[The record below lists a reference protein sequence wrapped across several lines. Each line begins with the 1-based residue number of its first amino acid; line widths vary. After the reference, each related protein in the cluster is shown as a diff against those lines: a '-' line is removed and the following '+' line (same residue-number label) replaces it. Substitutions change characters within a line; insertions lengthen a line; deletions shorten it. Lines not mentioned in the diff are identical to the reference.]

1 MTVTVADLIG
11 IMDQIAPPGLS
22 EEWDNVGLQV
32 GRRDW
37 PVGKIWV
44 ALDPTPPVV
53 AAACE
58 AAVDL
63 LVTHHPLWLNPPK
76 TIDFATPQGSIVHQS
91 ALHRLSIFS
100 AHTNLDSVNDGI
112 NDLLAARLDLTALS
126 PLLPA
131 SGGGGEGIGR
141 VGAFLRPATL
151 ATLAETIRKRLGV
164 ALVRYCGDPDMVV
177 RRAAVCSGSG
187 SSLMGAFFA
196 SGADV
201 YISGDLRYHDA
212 RDAEAAGRGLIDM
225 GHFASEHIIV
235 GVLAERLRK
244 ALETRSLAA
253 QVAECPLEK
262 DPFVSI

>member
-11 IMDQIAPPGLS
+11 IMDQIAPPALS

-32 GRRDW
+32 GRKDW
-37 PVGKIWV
+37 PVKKIWV
-44 ALDPTPPVV
+44 SLDPTPAVV

-58 AAVDL
+58 TGVDL
-63 LVTHHPLWLNPPK
+63 LITHHPLWLKPPK
-76 TIDFATPQGSIVHQS
+76 TIDFETPPGKIVHQS
-91 ALHRLSIFS
+91 ALHQLSIFS
-100 AHTNLDSVNDGI
+100 AHTNLDSVTDGI
-112 NDLLAARLDLTALS
+112 NDVLAARMQLTGLV
-126 PLLPA
+126 PLAA
-131 SGGGGEGIGR
+131 SSRAAGEGIGR
-141 VGAFLRPATL
+141 VGTLTRPTTL
-151 ATLAETIRKRLGV
+151 ASLVQAIRETSGAT
-164 ALVRYCGDPDMVV
+164 ALRYSGDPDMAV
-177 RRAAVCSGSG
+177 RRVAVCSGSG

-235 GVLAERLRK
+235 GILAERLRVILK
-244 ALETRSLAA
+244 KMSLPVL
-253 QVAECPLEK
+253 VAECPLEK

>member
-1 MTVTVADLIG
+1 MLF
-11 IMDQIAPPGLS
+11 
-22 EEWDNVGLQV
+22 
-32 GRRDW
+32 R
-37 PVGKIWV
+37 
-44 ALDPTPPVV
+44 
-53 AAACE
+53 
-58 AAVDL
+58 
-63 LVTHHPLWLNPPK
+63 
-76 TIDFATPQGSIVHQS
+76 S
-91 ALHRLSIFS
+91 AF
-100 AHTNLDSVNDGI
+100 VC
-112 NDLLAARLDLTALS
+112 
-126 PLLPA
+126 
-131 SGGGGEGIGR
+131 
-141 VGAFLRPATL
+141 PATL
-151 ATLAETIRKRLGV
+151 AILAETIRKRLGV

-244 ALETRSLAA
+244 ALETRSLPV

>member
-1 MTVTVADLIG
+1 MTITVADLIG
-11 IMDQIAPPGLS
+11 VMDGIAPPGLS

-37 PVGKIWV
+37 PVSKIWV
-44 ALDPTPPVV
+44 SLDPTPAVV
-53 AAACE
+53 SAACE
-58 AAVDL
+58 AGVDL
-63 LVTHHPLWLNPPK
+63 LITHHPLWLKPPK
-76 TIDFATPQGSIVHQS
+76 TLDFATPSGSIVHQS

-100 AHTNLDSVNDGI
+100 AHTNLDSVTDGI
-112 NDLLAARLDLTALS
+112 NDLLAARLELTALS
-126 PLLPA
+126 PLMPA
-131 SGGGGEGIGR
+131 PGGGGEGIGR
-141 VGAFLRPATL
+141 VGSLARPATL
-151 ATLAETIRKRLGV
+151 ASLARTIRRVQGV
-164 ALVRYCGDPDMVV
+164 GVLRYCGDPDMVV

-212 RDAEAAGRGLIDM
+212 RDAEAVGRGLIDM

-244 ALETRSLAA
+244 VLETRSLPVL
-253 QVAECPLEK
+253 VAECPLEK

>member
-1 MTVTVADLIG
+1 MTVTVADLIR

-32 GRRDW
+32 GRKDW
-37 PVGKIWV
+37 PAGKIWV
-44 ALDPTPPVV
+44 SLDPTPAVV

-58 AAVDL
+58 IGVNL
-63 LVTHHPLWLNPPK
+63 LITHHPLWLKPPK
-76 TIDFATPQGSIVHQS
+76 TIDFATPTGKIVHQS

-100 AHTNLDSVNDGI
+100 AHTNLDSVTDGI
-112 NDLLAARLDLTALS
+112 NDVLAARLQLADPA
-126 PLLPA
+126 PLA
-131 SGGGGEGIGR
+131 ASSGGAGEGIGR
-141 VGAFLRPATL
+141 IGILPRPTTLAFLAQ
-151 ATLAETIRKRLGV
+151 TIRKTSGV
-164 ALVRYCGDPDMVV
+164 STLRYSGDPNMVV

-187 SSLMGAFFA
+187 SSLMGAFFS

-235 GVLAERLRK
+235 GILAERLRVMLERMSLS
-244 ALETRSLAA
+244 ALVE
-253 QVAECPLEK
+253 ECPLEK